1 MPKLGPKLPIKGVGV
16 NADTES
22 IMNDGISKLFNPYLN
37 LPPEIIE
44 ALGLRKE
51 AAEAAAAATDQYEA
65 DVADYKNT
73 IANEAEKGV
82 ASLDPGFKYDVFPD
96 REAAPVNG
104 AVNGAVNAPVNGGVN
119 APEQGFVYGPADE
132 TYYVSDIPRLKQMIE
147 NNPNLAAMLE
157 SIINRLETGD
167 FDEFRG
173 PAEEVVSEEAD
184 PGFKYDPAPDPVK
197 EEAAPV
203 TGSNAIVSDPA
214 DSGSPVAPP
223 MIYIDDEGMP
233 VGVGSPSTD
242 SGTLAVPPEE
252 EAPILYI
259 DDEGMPVV
267 LESDAA
273 PVIEDSVN
281 GNSNLPYIDIN
292 DPYFAE
298 PQPSGYIPEA
308 DVVTTGTPSTSS
320 TGVAQ
325 PPVSDAA
332 PIIVENPEGNIIEL
346 PEEEAAAGPPVIAY
360 PEIANGNSY
369 VDINDP
375 YFAEPQPFAYIP
387 ESDVVTAGNPPIST
401 VSAENPYANV
411 FEPLNAP
418 PEIVAYP
425 EIANGNS
432 YIDINDPYFGEP
444 QPFAYTP
451 ESDVITA
458 GNPPI
463 SIVPSQEPLPSPSSS
478 PVYTPPVE
486 PPVYT
491 PPVAPPVYT
500 PPVFSE
506 PEPTGPI
513 NPYTGQPIEDPYQR
527 PVSFESGAP
536 KLVRA
541 MSPQKF
547 GTAPGFEP
555 LPQSYSKK
563 PPRPP
568 MIYIDK
574 KDPPAPP
581 GAKHGMYLSNSFLNK
596 GLAQLPTGKQNDT
609 LTTQVFQAGFR
620 PRR

>member
-233 VGVGSPSTD
+233 V
-242 SGTLAVPPEE
+242 
-252 EAPILYI
+252 
-259 DDEGMPVV
+259 V

-298 PQPSGYIPEA
+298 PQPSVYIPEA

-346 PEEEAAAGPPVIAY
+346 PEEEAAAGPPVI
-360 PEIANGNSY
+360 
-369 VDINDP
+369 
-375 YFAEPQPFAYIP
+375 
-387 ESDVVTAGNPPIST
+387 
-401 VSAENPYANV
+401 
-411 FEPLNAP
+411 
-418 PEIVAYP
+418 AYP

>member
-147 NNPNLAAMLE
+147 NNQNLAAMLE

-233 VGVGSPSTD
+233 V
-242 SGTLAVPPEE
+242 
-252 EAPILYI
+252 
-259 DDEGMPVV
+259 V

-298 PQPSGYIPEA
+298 PQPCE
-308 DVVTTGTPSTSS
+308 
-320 TGVAQ
+320 
-325 PPVSDAA
+325 
-332 PIIVENPEGNIIEL
+332 
-346 PEEEAAAGPPVIAY
+346 
-360 PEIANGNSY
+360 
-369 VDINDP
+369 
-375 YFAEPQPFAYIP
+375 YIP